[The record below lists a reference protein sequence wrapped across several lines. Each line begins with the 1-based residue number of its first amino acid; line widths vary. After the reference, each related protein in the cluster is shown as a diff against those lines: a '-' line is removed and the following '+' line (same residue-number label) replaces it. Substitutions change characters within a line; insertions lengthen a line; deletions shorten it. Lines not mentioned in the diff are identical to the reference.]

1 MQCYDTQ
8 ISISISHTPHTG
20 TGARRRLCRVRHRL
34 CASTLAHISHAR
46 PTRDATVDRPARTR
60 VNASTHTHRVSV
72 SHTRQCRQSVGT
84 ARHLVWFISFMR
96 CLLPPVQSCSR
107 AAHKPTRACARHV
120 SRSSGRMAKNPAS
133 TTTHIE
139 QPVRAASPARP
150 AARSRNAT
158 SETSDAAHAHNGL
171 HRLINI
177 VANGR

>member
-1 MQCYDTQ
+1 MLRYSNLNLN
-8 ISISISHTPHTG
+8 IPHATH
-20 TGARRRLCRVRHRL
+20 RHRSSATAVP
-34 CASTLAHISHAR
+34 CAPSALREHSRSRTHAR

-107 AAHKPTRACARHV
+107 AAHKPTRARARHV

>member
-1 MQCYDTQ
+1 MLRYSNLNLN
-8 ISISISHTPHTG
+8 IPHATH
-20 TGARRRLCRVRHRL
+20 RHRSSATAVP
-34 CASTLAHISHAR
+34 CAPSALREHSR
-46 PTRDATVDRPARTR
+46 
-60 VNASTHTHRVSV
+60 SV
-72 SHTRQCRQSVGT
+72 SHTCQTDPRRDRRPTGADASKRQHAHTSRLCIAYPSMQAISGYGT
-84 ARHLVWFISFMR
+84 ASRLVHIMR